1 MFSQNISK
9 QYGIKNIQK
18 ESGNFKY
25 KNDYQLIDKNKEL
38 KSKRGQ

>member
-25 KNDYQLIDKNKEL
+25 KKMIIN
-38 KSKRGQ
+38 